1 MKIGVI
7 QLTSIHAHVSYCI
20 HTFFSSKLAQK
31 KKKLVEKSKRKRQKE
46 IRLQYYCIKIRLKED
61 DDDDDDKKYLETAAI
76 TDAFLCWQTER
87 EREKGRQWCPVS
99 MCNSHST
106 QQPRHVLE

>member
-20 HTFFSSKLAQK
+20 HTFFSSKLA

-61 DDDDDDKKYLETAAI
+61 DDDDEKYLETAAI

-87 EREKGRQWCPVS
+87 EAGSGVQSPCATRTPR
-99 MCNSHST
+99 
-106 QQPRHVLE
+106 QQPRRVLE

>member
-1 MKIGVI
+1 MKIDVI
-7 QLTSIHAHVSYCI
+7 QLTSIHAHVSYCT
-20 HTFFSSKLAQK
+20 HTFFSSKLA

-61 DDDDDDKKYLETAAI
+61 DDDDKKYLETAAI

-87 EREKGRQWCPVS
+87 EAGSGVQSPCATRTPR
-99 MCNSHST
+99 NS
-106 QQPRHVLE
+106 QDMY

>member
-1 MKIGVI
+1 MKIDVI
-7 QLTSIHAHVSYCI
+7 QLTSIHAHVSYCT
-20 HTFFSSKLAQK
+20 HTFFSSKLA

-61 DDDDDDKKYLETAAI
+61 DDDDKKYLETAAI

-87 EREKGRQWCPVS
+87 EAGSGVQSPCATRTPR
-99 MCNSHST
+99 
-106 QQPRHVLE
+106 QQPRRVLE

>member
-7 QLTSIHAHVSYCI
+7 QLTSIHAHVSYCT
-20 HTFFSSKLAQK
+20 HTFFSSKLA

-61 DDDDDDKKYLETAAI
+61 DDDDKKYLETAAI

-87 EREKGRQWCPVS
+87 EAGSGVQSPCATRTPR
-99 MCNSHST
+99 
-106 QQPRHVLE
+106 QQPRRVLE

>member
-1 MKIGVI
+1 MKIDVI
-7 QLTSIHAHVSYCI
+7 QLTSIHAHVSYCT
-20 HTFFSSKLAQK
+20 HTFFSSKLAK

-61 DDDDDDKKYLETAAI
+61 DDDDKKYLETAAI

-87 EREKGRQWCPVS
+87 EAGSGVQSPCATRTPR
-99 MCNSHST
+99 
-106 QQPRHVLE
+106 QQPRRVLE

>member
-1 MKIGVI
+1 MKIGVM

-20 HTFFSSKLAQK
+20 HTFFSSKLA

-61 DDDDDDKKYLETAAI
+61 DDDKKYLETAAI

-87 EREKGRQWCPVS
+87 EAGSGVQSPCATRTPR
-99 MCNSHST
+99 
-106 QQPRHVLE
+106 QQPRRVLE

>member
-20 HTFFSSKLAQK
+20 HTFFSSKLA

-61 DDDDDDKKYLETAAI
+61 DDDDKKYLETAAI

-87 EREKGRQWCPVS
+87 EAGSGVQSPCATRTPR
-99 MCNSHST
+99 
-106 QQPRHVLE
+106 QQPRRVLE

>member
-20 HTFFSSKLAQK
+20 HTFFSSKLAKKK

-61 DDDDDDKKYLETAAI
+61 DDDDDEKYLETAAI

-87 EREKGRQWCPVS
+87 EAGSGVQSPCATRTPR
-99 MCNSHST
+99 
-106 QQPRHVLE
+106 QQPRRVLE

>member
-1 MKIGVI
+1 MKIGVM

-20 HTFFSSKLAQK
+20 HTFFSSKLA

-61 DDDDDDKKYLETAAI
+61 DDDDKKYLETAAI

-87 EREKGRQWCPVS
+87 EAGSGVQSPCATRTPR
-99 MCNSHST
+99 
-106 QQPRHVLE
+106 QQPRRVLE